1 VAFSAMVLEFVA
13 RLNEL
18 RNVVFERLLTTP
30 LEMLQ
35 IKEFMEDVQSNTA
48 NADAAIDDLGLE
60 FSELVNQTEQMVLLS
75 SGSLFEISYL
85 ELSRLNIFFETS

>member
-1 VAFSAMVLEFVA
+1 MVLEFVA

>member
-1 VAFSAMVLEFVA
+1 
-13 RLNEL
+13 
-18 RNVVFERLLTTP
+18 
-30 LEMLQ
+30 MLQ